1 MAFIV
6 FPSHFVL
13 SGYLD
18 LFDIQDHCK
27 LLENQGYRRD
37 IIERKLVLFEFCVLR
52 CIYLQSFKIFCLI
65 ILRYT

>member
-1 MAFIV
+1 MKIKFASSSISAESYV
-6 FPSHFVL
+6 
-13 SGYLD
+13 
-18 LFDIQDHCK
+18 QDHCK